1 MPLICLGLSHRTA
14 PLEVRERHA
23 FPPSRMAETLAEL
36 RDYGTIREAAM
47 LQTCGRLEF
56 YADVDDYESGA
67 AQLKSFL
74 QHFRHADLE
83 YDLESYLYTLLGA
96 EAAEHLL
103 RVATGL
109 DSMLIGEAEILGQVK
124 DAYVQAQRAEA
135 IGTTLHRL
143 FREALRAGKMAR
155 STTRIGGESLSLAT
169 AAIEAARAHRG
180 TLAGASVV
188 IAGAGKMGRAAL
200 RRLRAEGVAR
210 VVVVNRTLSHAR
222 ELVEEIAFGEALEMP
237 ELLKA
242 LAHADILFTST
253 GASHFI
259 LTKDE
264 LERETAGERR
274 LLVIDL
280 AVPRDVDP
288 EVATLAGV
296 RLIDVDGLRPVIEER
311 LEIRRD
317 AIPDVERLIARYLE
331 RFLRWYRSRVA
342 LPAIA
347 SLTQKAESIRVAEL
361 DRLFLRC
368 PELSERERALVTGM
382 SMTIVSKLLHSAI
395 SNIREKATANDAE
408 VLSHVRVLDEL
419 FELNLAESIAELGE
433 TKLPR

>member
-23 FPPSRMAETLAEL
+23 FPPSRMAETLAAL
-36 RDYGTIREAAM
+36 RDYEAIREAAM

-74 QHFRHADLE
+74 QNFRHAGLE

-124 DAYVQAQRAEA
+124 DAYVQAQRAQA

-143 FREALRAGKMAR
+143 FREALRAGKTAR

-169 AAIEAARAHRG
+169 AAIEAARAHLG

-188 IAGAGKMGRAAL
+188 IAGAGKMGRTAL
-200 RRLRAEGVAR
+200 RRLRDEGVERA
-210 VVVVNRTLSHAR
+210 VVVNRTLSHAR
-222 ELVEEIAFGEALEMP
+222 ALVEDVAFGEALEMP
-237 ELLKA
+237 ALAKA
-242 LAHADILFTST
+242 LAQADVLFTST

-264 LERETAGERR
+264 LERERAAQRP

-288 EVATLAGV
+288 EVATLPGV
-296 RLIDVDGLRPVIEER
+296 RLIDVDGLRPVIDER
-311 LEIRRD
+311 LEIRRE
-317 AIPDVERLIARYLE
+317 AIPDVERVIARYLE

-347 SLTQKAESIRVAEL
+347 SLTQKAEAIRTAEL
-361 DRLFLRC
+361 DRLLLRC
-368 PELSERERALVTGM
+368 PELSERERALITGM

-395 SNIREKATANDAE
+395 SNIREKATVSDAE

-419 FELNLAESIAELGE
+419 FELNLAASIAELGE
-433 TKLPR
+433 TTLPQ